1 MINWLPLKGDD
12 KHLLCF
18 NYSHSSWNIHFNFEI
33 YTFQYAANNVDLGV
47 LFFNIILSH
56 LELIHNER
64 NKKQG
69 IKHKK

>member
-1 MINWLPLKGDD
+1 M
-12 KHLLCF
+12 
-18 NYSHSSWNIHFNFEI
+18 
-33 YTFQYAANNVDLGV
+33 FQYAKNNVDLGV
-47 LFFNIILSH
+47 LFFNIILNH